1 MPVSMEL
8 MKIVSRTGL
17 PWLLSL
23 GLLAG
28 AGLACSGKPSAE
40 PAAAPH
46 SATVP
51 TPSRGKAA
59 QEDAL
64 PAAEGFVGVVLA
76 REAVNVS
83 AETEGRLASVDV
95 RVGDTVSRGARIAS
109 LVTENLVQDREMAV
123 ASLRA
128 AQAEERRAAAQL
140 DRAREQAARRLALK
154 DIFSKEDLA
163 AAQTEESV
171 AAATVDTARAQVA
184 QQRARLSQIET
195 QIARSV
201 LRSPIDGRV
210 AERYF
215 DPGALVS
222 GGTPVV
228 RLIASESYLVRFA
241 VPPEKARSLAVGQA
255 VEMKLDAAGSGLAV
269 SARISQIA
277 PQIDSASQM
286 VFVEAVPEVSPEI
299 HARLQDGLGGRVR
312 VVQG

>member
-1 MPVSMEL
+1 MEL
-8 MKIVSRTGL
+8 MKNVSRAGL

-28 AGLACSGKPSAE
+28 AGISACSGKPSAQ
-40 PAAAPH
+40 PAASSH

-51 TPSRGKAA
+51 PPSREKAA

-109 LVTENLVQDREMAV
+109 LVTENLVQDREMAG

-140 DRAREQAARRLALK
+140 ARAREQAARRLALK

-184 QQRARLSQIET
+184 QQRARLQQLET

-222 GGTPVV
+222 GGTPVM

-241 VPPEKARSLAVGQA
+241 VPPEKARALAVGQA

-269 SARISQIA
+269 AARISQIA

-286 VFVEAVPEVSPEI
+286 VFVEAVPEVSPEV
-299 HARLQDGLGGRVR
+299 HARLQDGLAGRVR
-312 VVQG
+312 IVQG